1 MHDSGNLSDYFLLCE
16 CVHGFRV
23 CETHLEIRRIVVSL
37 PNVYNLVLGPL
48 EVQKV
53 PCLYIREYMYLRKQF
68 DRLHGVD
75 SPSRMIRLG
84 E

>member
-1 MHDSGNLSDYFLLCE
+1 MHE
-16 CVHGFRV
+16 FRV
-23 CETHLEIRRIVVSL
+23 YETHLEIRWIVVSL
-37 PNVYNLVLGPL
+37 PNVYTPVLVPLRGSEGPMVVYS
-48 EVQKV
+48 EN
-53 PCLYIREYMYLRKQF
+53 MYLRKQF

>member
-1 MHDSGNLSDYFLLCE
+1 MCYGI
-16 CVHGFRV
+16 RV

-48 EVQKV
+48 EVQRV